1 MSDKIAKIIQWV
13 LIILL
18 ALSAVFGL
26 LFYTNTAGYTNLV
39 LFWGYALIIV
49 IVVATVLAALLN
61 ILSNPKKAIKF
72 LIILGLVAVVA
83 VLAFMI
89 SGNEYTTT
97 QLVKLKI
104 TETTSRIVGAGLII
118 TYLLGIVALL
128 SIVYATVSSIFK

>member
-26 LFYTNTAGYTNLV
+26 LFYTNTAAYTNLV

-49 IVVATVLAALLN
+49 IVVATVMAALLN

-72 LIILGLVAVVA
+72 LITLGLVAVVA
-83 VLAFMI
+83 VLAFVI
-89 SGNEYTTT
+89 SGNEYSTT